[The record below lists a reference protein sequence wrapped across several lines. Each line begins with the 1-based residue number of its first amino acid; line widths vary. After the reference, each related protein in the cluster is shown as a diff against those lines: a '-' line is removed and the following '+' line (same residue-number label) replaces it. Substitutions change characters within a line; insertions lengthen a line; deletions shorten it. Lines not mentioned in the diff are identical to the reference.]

1 MNRFLA
7 ATITL
12 ITIFMAGCV
21 TQSKYDKLQTDYDAL
36 KAENAGLRG
45 EVSSASGKIG
55 DLDKTLTETRQQ
67 KDQMER
73 ALSEL
78 KQREE
83 EAKTRINEFRDL
95 VTRFKSLIDA
105 ETLLVKIVNG
115 RMVVAMA
122 TDVLFP
128 SGSATLS
135 KEGQDAVNRVA
146 TVLATIK
153 NRDFQIEGHT
163 DNIPINSSRFPSNW
177 ELASAR
183 AINVVRGM
191 VAGGVPAPRISAASF
206 ADTRPVADNGTAEG
220 RKANRRIEIVVVPD
234 LSGLPGFEELS
245 KMTSGAQ
252 NP

>member
-1 MNRFLA
+1 MKQISALIIAVLA
-7 ATITL
+7 T
-12 ITIFMAGCV
+12 GCV
-21 TQSKYDKLQTDYDAL
+21 TQSKYDKLQSEFDAL

-45 EVSSASGKIG
+45 EVTTASGKIG
-55 DLDKTLTETRQQ
+55 DLDKSLSETRQQ
-67 KDQMER
+67 KEQMER

-78 KQREE
+78 KQREDQ
-83 EAKTRINEFRDL
+83 AKTRINEFRDL

-146 TVLATIK
+146 SVLATIK

-163 DNIPINSSRFPSNW
+163 DNIPISSSRFPSNW

-183 AINVVRGM
+183 AINVVRAM

-206 ADTRPVADNGTAEG
+206 ADTRPVADNGTPAG
-220 RKANRRIEIVVVPD
+220 RKSNRRIEIVVVPD
-234 LSGLPGFEELS
+234 LSGLPGFEELT
-245 KMTSGAQ
+245 KMTAEAS